1 MERTRVLEWAEKN
14 FISSENYLKIAKE
27 DHTMKTAVQFKNA
40 LSAYVYLTT
49 WYLSS
54 YNQLKDTKEANLTK
68 NKRKGVKKDKTT
80 DEQKTA

>member
-1 MERTRVLEWAEKN
+1 MDDISLTSRKDIIQTLEAGLRNLIKQMERTRVLEWAEKN

-54 YNQLKDTKEANLTK
+54 YN
-68 NKRKGVKKDKTT
+68 
-80 DEQKTA
+80 